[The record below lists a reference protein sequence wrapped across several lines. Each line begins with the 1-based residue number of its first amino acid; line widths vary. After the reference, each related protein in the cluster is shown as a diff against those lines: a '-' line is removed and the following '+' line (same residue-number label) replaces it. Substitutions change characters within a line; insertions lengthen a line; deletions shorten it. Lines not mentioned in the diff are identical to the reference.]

1 MSFLDRLAIRA
12 ALAANPELR
21 SSVVN
26 WIEHVSGEPIPAV
39 ERDHIERSLTDALRV
54 AEATK
59 FASFSPTPALPA
71 VLSPDLM
78 NTILN
83 IVDRMGEP
91 ARSTALGRIKSARA
105 SGRLQVST

>member
-1 MSFLDRLAIRA
+1 MSFLDRLAIKA

-26 WIEHVSGEPIPAV
+26 WIEHVSGEPISAA
-39 ERDHIERSLTDALRV
+39 ERGQIESSLASALRV

-78 NTILN
+78 KTILK
-83 IVDRMGEP
+83 IVGRMGEP
-91 ARSTALGRIKSARA
+91 ARSTALCRIKSARE